1 MKSTVINPQMQ
12 KLLMP
17 NAKAGGISDLY
28 GMRLDFVS
36 RTMRNKNGE
45 FWQKEGEKMALGLFR
60 KAAEKIP
67 AYKDF
72 LKGNNVKPSLIKS
85 IKDFSNVPFVDKEN
99 YLRKYPLEKLCW
111 EGKLEN
117 NTLLSVSS
125 GSSGKPFF
133 WPRGDNLE
141 VETTITH
148 AMIFKEFFT
157 AADKSTLVIN
167 SFSMGIYIA
176 GIITQNSALRA
187 SQLGMPI
194 TVISPGIEVEDILR
208 IIIEVGGKYEQIIL
222 AGYPPFIKDIIDSG
236 IRRGIRWKKYNIKF
250 LFATENFSEEFRDYV
265 VKNSGGSDVIHSAIN
280 IYGSA
285 DAGILA
291 HETPISIAIRRA
303 LSKSNALSSALYGSS
318 PFLPTFGQYNP
329 IYKFFEVADEE
340 LLFSAYGGIP
350 LIRYN
355 IHDSGKVLPFKDVL
369 SIPELTQH
377 TAVTN
382 LRKGAWKLPFVG
394 VFGKSD
400 LTISFY
406 GLKIYPENIKAGLEN
421 DDITKLVSGRFIME
435 QKSRADQSQYWEIN
449 IELKEGAR
457 PTNKIRKTV
466 ADSVIRELK
475 AKNLE
480 YNRLHSALG
489 KRSLPRIR
497 LFEKGDKRYVDTRS
511 AKHRWTKGQ
520 R

>member
-1 MKSTVINPQMQ
+1 
-12 KLLMP
+12 
-17 NAKAGGISDLY
+17 
-28 GMRLDFVS
+28 
-36 RTMRNKNGE
+36 
-45 FWQKEGEKMALGLFR
+45 
-60 KAAEKIP
+60 
-67 AYKDF
+67 
-72 LKGNNVKPSLIKS
+72 
-85 IKDFSNVPFVDKEN
+85 
-99 YLRKYPLEKLCW
+99 
-111 EGKLEN
+111 
-117 NTLLSVSS
+117 
-125 GSSGKPFF
+125 
-133 WPRGDNLE
+133 
-141 VETTITH
+141 
-148 AMIFKEFFT
+148 
-157 AADKSTLVIN
+157 
-167 SFSMGIYIA
+167 
-176 GIITQNSALRA
+176 
-187 SQLGMPI
+187 MPI

-421 DDITKLVSGRFIME
+421 DDITKLVSGRFVME

-475 AKNLE
+475 TKNLE

-497 LFEKGDKRYVDTRS
+497 LFEKGDERYIDTNS
-511 AKHRWTKGQ
+511 IKHRWTKGQ

>member
-1 MKSTVINPQMQ
+1 
-12 KLLMP
+12 
-17 NAKAGGISDLY
+17 
-28 GMRLDFVS
+28 
-36 RTMRNKNGE
+36 
-45 FWQKEGEKMALGLFR
+45 
-60 KAAEKIP
+60 
-67 AYKDF
+67 
-72 LKGNNVKPSLIKS
+72 
-85 IKDFSNVPFVDKEN
+85 
-99 YLRKYPLEKLCW
+99 
-111 EGKLEN
+111 
-117 NTLLSVSS
+117 
-125 GSSGKPFF
+125 
-133 WPRGDNLE
+133 
-141 VETTITH
+141 
-148 AMIFKEFFT
+148 MIFKEFFA

-421 DDITKLVSGRFIME
+421 DDITKLVSGRFVME

-475 AKNLE
+475 TKNLE

-497 LFEKGDKRYVDTRS
+497 LFEKGDERYIDTNS
-511 AKHRWTKGQ
+511 IKHRWTKGQ

>member
-36 RTMRNKNGE
+36 RTMRSKNGE

-141 VETTITH
+141 IETTITH

-222 AGYPPFIKDIIDSG
+222 AGYPPFVKDIIDSG

-250 LFATENFSEEFRDYV
+250 WLFLLK
-265 VKNSGGSDVIHSAIN
+265 VKMI
-280 IYGSA
+280 
-285 DAGILA
+285 
-291 HETPISIAIRRA
+291 
-303 LSKSNALSSALYGSS
+303 
-318 PFLPTFGQYNP
+318 
-329 IYKFFEVADEE
+329 
-340 LLFSAYGGIP
+340 
-350 LIRYN
+350 
-355 IHDSGKVLPFKDVL
+355 
-369 SIPELTQH
+369 
-377 TAVTN
+377 
-382 LRKGAWKLPFVG
+382 
-394 VFGKSD
+394 
-400 LTISFY
+400 
-406 GLKIYPENIKAGLEN
+406 
-421 DDITKLVSGRFIME
+421 
-435 QKSRADQSQYWEIN
+435 
-449 IELKEGAR
+449 
-457 PTNKIRKTV
+457 
-466 ADSVIRELK
+466 
-475 AKNLE
+475 
-480 YNRLHSALG
+480 
-489 KRSLPRIR
+489 
-497 LFEKGDKRYVDTRS
+497 
-511 AKHRWTKGQ
+511 
-520 R
+520 